1 MVAHSPTTPEMD
13 TLPQTSTPRKP
24 TGGTTA
30 DPSPAAGF
38 PTDSAIAPHKL
49 PRAVARLLPHN
60 APGAS
65 ESPPTGRRRRAAI
78 DTRPP

>member
-24 TGGTTA
+24 TGGTTS

-38 PTDSAIAPHKL
+38 PTDSAIAPHNL